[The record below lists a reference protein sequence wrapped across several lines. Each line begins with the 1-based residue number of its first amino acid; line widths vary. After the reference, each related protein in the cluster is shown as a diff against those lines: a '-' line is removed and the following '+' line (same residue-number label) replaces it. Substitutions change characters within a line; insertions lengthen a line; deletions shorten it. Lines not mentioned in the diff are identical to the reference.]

1 MNDGGRPPKEPATA
15 TNIATATA
23 PATGAGARLDSTGVT
38 IDFGELLL
46 GTLELAEHE
55 NTAIGYADTAAASP
69 PFVTGVRTPAAA
81 VTVAAEL
88 PDTADVYFSVNA
100 VRPRQPGD
108 TRRGSE
114 ADVTRL
120 TALYADLDVKPGG
133 CPTLDVARAIA
144 AEVGIIL
151 GSAPAAF
158 VESGHGL
165 HPYWV
170 IEDGHV
176 TDGDITAAR
185 SLVHRFGRLVAA
197 VAKNHRVAVDGV
209 YDLARMLRVP
219 GTLNN
224 KVSADGR
231 AVPVVAYRG
240 TGRPLSMAEVAER
253 LDEVGIEETD
263 EDRVP
268 GTEIVSPPT
277 DWRWAETTCGYVAAM
292 IGGWAT
298 DTPTAR
304 NPWHYANRIRLECAR
319 RNGCITEVDYRRA
332 EQILADRLTELVA
345 TTEPRR
351 ALKRLEIAGAAAR
364 AVGVAA
370 AKSDDDVARELG
382 RHNHAGTAGDFWGT
396 GASPAIGRLE
406 QVADEPPAD
415 DGLAGSDAAT
425 GRGQSI
431 EPVSLA
437 DARDVFR
444 RWLGDD
450 YDIDALHAVLVTA
463 AVESLDGDPL
473 WLLLISGSGNA
484 KTETVQCLDGIG
496 AVVTATITE
505 GGLLSATPRKE
516 RAKDATGGLLRKLEP
531 RGVLVIKDVTSILSM
546 NTETRAQVLGALRE
560 VYDGRWSRN
569 VGTDGGR
576 TLEWTGRIAVVG
588 AVTTAWDKAHSVIAS
603 MGDRFVLIR
612 MDSTTGR
619 TAAGRKAIG
628 NTGSEVE
635 MRTELAAAAAGVLAG
650 MNPNPVTL
658 TDAETEVLLAAA
670 DLVTLARTGVEY
682 DYRGDVTDAHAPEM
696 PTRFAKQLAQIVRGG
711 VAIGMDRLAA
721 MRLAIRAARDSVPPM
736 RLAIID
742 DVAKYPN
749 SSTAD
754 VRRRIDKPRATV
766 DRQLQA
772 LHMLGVLECDEA
784 DGMHRGKPVTLW
796 YYRLAENIEPGALD
810 PTALADPDS
819 VPDLPPPTPNP
830 NKERA
835 GGVSTVP
842 STLQPLSGKSG
853 TALGAAAPTPC
864 VYCGEPTT
872 AGQRDD
878 AGQPAHLSCQ
888 QIASARVGAS

>member
-1 MNDGGRPPKEPATA
+1 MIESKAPAPEGTGTSNSDQTDATSVAALTDTKRVTTPVYAAAYPAYRDRGWSPIKLRAGTKWPPPVGFTGHNGADPSYADCLTWAEDEPGGNIALRLPDGVIGIDVDAYGTKTGGETFAEAVRRWGPLPDAPRSSSRADGPVSGIRLFRVPAGTRLVTMLGFPELSIGDIEIIQRHHRYAVCWPSVHPEGRIYQWRGPGRAVVDLPAADGLPDLPPAWLAGMADDDPVGILTEDRADIGACLTEGEPSVRVAGRLASALAACQGSSRHDNTLGNVLALLRFGRQNDPGVKAAVRTLGLQFIAAVASDRDGGA
-15 TNIATATA
+15 
-23 PATGAGARLDSTGVT
+23 
-38 IDFGELLL
+38 
-46 GTLELAEHE
+46 AE
-55 NTAIGYADTAAASP
+55 AADEYRRMVYSDRA
-69 PFVTGVRTPAAA
+69 
-81 VTVAAEL
+81 AAEL
-88 PDTADVYFSVNA
+88 AYDDTDWM
-100 VRPRQPGD
+100 
-108 TRRGSE
+108 RRIPPEGIGLTNGQ
-114 ADVTRL
+114 VTP
-120 TALYADLDVKPGG
+120 APPGG
-133 CPTLDVARAIA
+133 
-144 AEVGIIL
+144 
-151 GSAPAAF
+151 
-158 VESGHGL
+158 
-165 HPYWV
+165 
-170 IEDGHV
+170 
-176 TDGDITAAR
+176 
-185 SLVHRFGRLVAA
+185 
-197 VAKNHRVAVDGV
+197 
-209 YDLARMLRVP
+209 
-219 GTLNN
+219 
-224 KVSADGR
+224 
-231 AVPVVAYRG
+231 
-240 TGRPLSMAEVAER
+240 
-253 LDEVGIEETD
+253 
-263 EDRVP
+263 
-268 GTEIVSPPT
+268 SPP
-277 DWRWAETTCGYVAAM
+277 
-292 IGGWAT
+292 
-298 DTPTAR
+298 
-304 NPWHYANRIRLECAR
+304 
-319 RNGCITEVDYRRA
+319 
-332 EQILADRLTELVA
+332 
-345 TTEPRR
+345 
-351 ALKRLEIAGAAAR
+351 
-364 AVGVAA
+364 
-370 AKSDDDVARELG
+370 
-382 RHNHAGTAGDFWGT
+382 
-396 GASPAIGRLE
+396 
-406 QVADEPPAD
+406 D
-415 DGLAGSDAAT
+415 DGQAGSDAAT

-450 YDIDALHAVLVTA
+450 YDIDALDAVLVTA
-463 AVESLDGDPL
+463 AVEALDGDPL

-612 MDSTTGR
+612 MDSTAGR
-619 TAAGRKAIG
+619 VAAGRKAIG

-635 MRTELAAAAAGVLAG
+635 MRAELAAAAAGVLAG
-650 MNPNPVTL
+650 MNPVPVTL

-721 MRLAIRAARDSVPPM
+721 IRLAIRAARDSVPPM

-772 LHMLGVLECDEA
+772 LHMLGVLDCDEA

-810 PTALADPDS
+810 PTALADLGS
-819 VPDLPPPTPNP
+819 VPDLPPPSPNP

-835 GGVSTVP
+835 GGAGRVP

-864 VYCGEPTT
+864 VHCGEPVV

-878 AGQPAHLSCQ
+878 TGRPAHLSCRQ
-888 QIASARVGAS
+888 TLNGG